1 MNHFYF
7 IFFIVVFLFKSI
19 ELPAQKKQLEKSESI
34 SKGEVGNGSLINGK
48 RLPYKGKNYKY
59 FSPLSY
65 HLLGRAHVNSRL
77 YRTIQDAYTECERTC
92 PGQKFR
98 IMECSRKKGGKMKPH
113 RTHQNGLSVDFMTP
127 LIKKGKQ
134 YKRLDRTGIWHYLL
148 KFDETGTLKRRKKV
162 KADFEMI
169 ARHLLALDNSA
180 RKNGLKIDKVI
191 FKIDMKGEL
200 FNTESGKELKSR
212 GIYFAKALSDLID
225 NLHDDHYH
233 VDFKV
238 ME

>member
-1 MNHFYF
+1 MNHFCF
-7 IFFIVVFLFKSI
+7 TFFIIVLVFQSP
-19 ELPAQKKQLEKSESI
+19 ELSAQKKQLQNNESI

-48 RLPYKGKNYKY
+48 HLPYKGKNYKY
-59 FSPLSY
+59 FSPFSY
-65 HLLGRAHVNSRL
+65 HILGRAHVNSRL
-77 YRTIQDAYTECERTC
+77 YRTIQEAYTECERTC
-92 PGQKFR
+92 AGQKFR
-98 IMECSRKKGGKMKPH
+98 VMECSRKKGGKMKPH

-134 YKRLDRTGIWHYLL
+134 YKRLDRIGIWHYLL
-148 KFDETGTLKRRKKV
+148 KFDGTGTLKRRKKV

-180 RKNGLKIDKVI
+180 RKNGLKIDKII
-191 FKIDMKGEL
+191 FKIDMKDEL

-212 GIYFAKALSDLID
+212 GIYFAKALSELID